1 MDERIER
8 LTLELQQHQH
18 DAARLVRLLRD
29 LRGTMSEG
37 GIDDDGRSLPA
48 LLGRLTDRLAAEERT
63 LDTVLALRESVA
75 S

>member
-18 DAARLVRLLRD
+18 DAARLVRRLRD
-29 LRGTMSEG
+29 LRGVMSEG
-37 GIDDDGRSLPA
+37 GIDDEVRSLAA
-48 LLGRLTDRLAAEERT
+48 LLGRLTDRLAALDRT
-63 LDTVLALRESVA
+63 LDTVLALPESVA

>member
-1 MDERIER
+1 MIAGFER

-18 DAARLVRLLRD
+18 DAARLVRRLRD
-29 LRGTMSEG
+29 LRGVMSEG
-37 GIDDDGRSLPA
+37 GIDDEVRSLAA

>member
-18 DAARLVRLLRD
+18 DAARLVRRLRD
-29 LRGTMSEG
+29 LRGVMSEG
-37 GIDDDGRSLPA
+37 GIDDEVRSLAA

>member
-1 MDERIER
+1 MDERFEP

-29 LRGTMSEG
+29 LRGVMSEG
-37 GIDDDGRSLPA
+37 GIDDEVRSLAA